1 MTPTGHGRKSKA
13 QFDDRPSRPDR
24 RLDPGD
30 AIVDRGAVAPRLAQ
44 LHPRT
49 ASVAANDGR
58 VRTKA
63 EEVSLAACSS
73 RAGAKASKYA
83 QRFARIDAVGVNSS
97 GMTRAYCSKAAC
109 NSALSSSNSTGCGNL
124 DGV

>member
-1 MTPTGHGRKSKA
+1 MAPTGHGRKSKA
-13 QFDDRPSRPDR
+13 QFDDRPSHPDR

-63 EEVSLAACSS
+63 EEVSLAAV
-73 RAGAKASKYA
+73 
-83 QRFARIDAVGVNSS
+83 FLARGREGLEVRSAV
-97 GMTRAYCSKAAC
+97 R
-109 NSALSSSNSTGCGNL
+109 
-124 DGV
+124 